1 MSGLTE
7 ATGWCH
13 GFHWQTVNARLFLS
27 PRFQT
32 ELGYDILEIHDGPNL
47 LSPLIGSFNGTQV
60 PQFLFSS
67 SNFLYLLFITD
78 NSRSNVGFKILY
90 ESKSETKL
98 AFDIGSEPVT
108 QTWAWNFTR
117 QLKSAVS
124 KLERHPFHVLLCLAQ
139 VWPWTVTRV

>member
-1 MSGLTE
+1 MSY
-7 ATGWCH
+7 
-13 GFHWQTVNARLFLS
+13 
-27 PRFQT
+27 RFQT

-90 ESKSETKL
+90 ESKSETKSH
-98 AFDIGSEPVT
+98 FDIVDIKVDI
-108 QTWAWNFTR
+108 N
-117 QLKSAVS
+117 
-124 KLERHPFHVLLCLAQ
+124 HN
-139 VWPWTVTRV
+139 

>member
-1 MSGLTE
+1 MFMSY
-7 ATGWCH
+7 
-13 GFHWQTVNARLFLS
+13 
-27 PRFQT
+27 RFQT

-90 ESKSETKL
+90 ESKSETKSH
-98 AFDIGSEPVT
+98 FDIVDI
-108 QTWAWNFTR
+108 
-117 QLKSAVS
+117 K
-124 KLERHPFHVLLCLAQ
+124 VLIITELICI
-139 VWPWTVTRV
+139 RE